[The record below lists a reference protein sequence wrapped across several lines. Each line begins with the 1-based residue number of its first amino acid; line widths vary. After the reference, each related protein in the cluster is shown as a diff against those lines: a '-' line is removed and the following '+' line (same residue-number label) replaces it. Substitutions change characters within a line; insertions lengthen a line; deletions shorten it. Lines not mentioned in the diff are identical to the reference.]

1 VTGKEPTG
9 PDFKEV
15 EGGNLVGWVFQK
27 IKKGQAADGL
37 DPTVLSAD
45 SKPMMLQV
53 LQIAAVCLSDNPAN
67 RPTMLKVLKF
77 LKGIRDE

>member
-1 VTGKEPTG
+1 MS
-9 PDFKEV
+9 
-15 EGGNLVGWVFQK
+15 QK
-27 IKKGQAADGL
+27 IKKGQAADVL

-53 LQIAAVCLSDNPAN
+53 LQIAAVCMSDNPAN

-77 LKGIRDE
+77 LKGIRDSWCRLSPCL